1 MVVSLGGGFLGSFLT
16 VSVAG
21 TLPVLIYYSPVGE
34 GCYDE
39 AIAAAQM
46 GTGTRF
52 SGFKVES

>member
-1 MVVSLGGGFLGSFLT
+1 MVVSLGGGFLT

-34 GCYDE
+34 GCCDE
-39 AIAAAQM
+39 AIAVAQM
-46 GTGTRF
+46 GTGTRV